1 MISFTIKF
9 KSCFNTKK
17 ATMGKAKNKI
27 IASMITIAVLGLLVF
42 AGPAQAYT
50 LSLDFENTTAEQGK
64 KIQLTATVD
73 PEGANPTEIDEITL
87 ILTPEQGDTIECSF
101 DVTGKMKSGT
111 NTECHGINIKKTPQ
125 PKINQN
131 YGYNYGYSYGY
142 GYGSSELVYE
152 ITIHTQKFSVGKYNT
167 QLKVTVD
174 NSEYTE
180 DGEKI
185 TITPKLKGK
194 EHQEQNQQQETEQ
207 NQEEDDK
214 KEKNTNTQHESNG
227 NVNGKGWLAE
237 DDDDEEE
244 EENEETEQEA
254 EEETTQ
260 EQKHEEKTN
269 NSGNTNNNAGGK
281 TANSGSTSPNPPENN
296 NAGGN
301 GKSNGKNK

>member
-1 MISFTIKF
+1 MPIQKRRITAGAVTTTIL
-9 KSCFNTKK
+9 
-17 ATMGKAKNKI
+17 I
-27 IASMITIAVLGLLVF
+27 LLLV
-42 AGPAQAYT
+42 AGPAQAFT
-50 LSLDFENTTAEQGK
+50 INLQTKGTSEVEQGK
-64 KIQLTATVD
+64 TITITASVDINSGENIPIQELV
-73 PEGANPTEIDEITL
+73 L
-87 ILTPEQGDTIECSF
+87 ILDGPEHRECTF
-101 DVTGKMKSGT
+101 DVTGKIKSGT